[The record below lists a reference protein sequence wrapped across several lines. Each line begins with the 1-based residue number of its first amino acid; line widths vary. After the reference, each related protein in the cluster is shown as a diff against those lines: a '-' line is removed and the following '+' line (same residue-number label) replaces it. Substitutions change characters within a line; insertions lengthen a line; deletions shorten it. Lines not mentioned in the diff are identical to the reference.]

1 MHTPPPKRAGRLLAL
16 VLTLFAVPFET
27 TVAADPVV
35 RVAALEYGTVRW
47 ELDVI
52 QHHGLDRAEGIQVE
66 VHPVGSGDAAAVAL
80 QSGAV
85 DVMVSD
91 WLWVSRQRHSG
102 RSWTLYP
109 WSMAVGSIMVDPEA
123 GIDSVDDLAGTR
135 LGVAGGPTDKSWLL
149 LRAYY
154 RQQHGEPLTDRVEPV
169 FGSPPL
175 LSQLM
180 RRGELP
186 AAINYWHYNA
196 RLDAAGMEPLIG
208 VADMLPPLGIDE
220 SVPLLGWVFDES
232 WAQERPDQLRAFL
245 QASQQA
251 KRRLAR
257 DDREWARLRDLT
269 QAEDDATLAA
279 LRDTFRAGIPRDF
292 GPEEIAAARELFTIL
307 ASEGGE
313 DLTGGHSELAEGTF
327 WLPEQA
333 LSEWQR

>member
-1 MHTPPPKRAGRLLAL
+1 MHAPQAKRAGQSLALILALLA
-16 VLTLFAVPFET
+16 APCG
-27 TVAADPVV
+27 AAAPSDPVV
-35 RVAALEYGTVRW
+35 RVAALEHGTVRW

-52 QHHGLDRAEGIQVE
+52 QHHGLDHAEGIRVE

-91 WLWVSRQRHSG
+91 WLWVSRQRHRG

-109 WSMAVGSIMVDPEA
+109 WSMAVGTVMVNPNA
-123 GIDSVDDLAGTR
+123 GIDSVKDLAGAR

-154 RQQHGEPLTDRVEPV
+154 RQQYGESLRNQVEPV

-196 RLDAAGMEPLIG
+196 RLDAAAMQPLIG
-208 VADMLPPLGIDE
+208 VAEMLPALGIDE

-232 WAQERPDQLRAFL
+232 WGRENRDALRAFL
-245 QASQQA
+245 QASQRA
-251 KRRLAR
+251 KSRLAQ
-257 DDREWARLRDLT
+257 DDSEWERLRELT
-269 QAEDDATLAA
+269 QAENDATLTA
-279 LRDTFRAGIPRDF
+279 LRETFRAGIPRDF
-292 GPEEIAAARELFTIL
+292 GQDEVSAARELFGVL
-307 ASEGGE
+307 AREGGD
-313 DLTGGHSELAEGTF
+313 DLTGGDDELAEGTF
-327 WLPEQA
+327 WFPERA
-333 LSEWQR
+333 LNQ